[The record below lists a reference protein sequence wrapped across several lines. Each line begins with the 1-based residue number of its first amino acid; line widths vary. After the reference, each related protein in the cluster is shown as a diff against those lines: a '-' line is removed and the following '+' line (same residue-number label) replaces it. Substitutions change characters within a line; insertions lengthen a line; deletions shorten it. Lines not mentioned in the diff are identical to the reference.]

1 MLSLDPSSRYWRQS
15 SGQARTSPW
24 QFCRRRTTGGRGF
37 FVASARAME
46 QDMAHALFILGE
58 LTDQDVDWMVSAG
71 TRTQISAGTELIH
84 EGQPASALYILLDGA
99 LEVSAA
105 AARRRQLAHLGK
117 GEVVGEMSFVDAR
130 PPSATVRATED
141 SLVLAIPLE
150 GLRTRLEQETAFASR
165 FPIGYARW
173 TSLPPMADPSRQ
185 IWIRT
190 NWTRMYWTRS
200 TWLD

>member
-1 MLSLDPSSRYWRQS
+1 
-15 SGQARTSPW
+15 
-24 QFCRRRTTGGRGF
+24 
-37 FVASARAME
+37 
-46 QDMAHALFILGE
+46 MAHALFILGE

-105 AARRRQLAHLGK
+105 AAQRRQLAHLGK

-150 GLRTRLEQETAFASR
+150 ALRTRLEQETAFAAR
-165 FPIGYARW
+165 FYRAIAI
-173 TSLPPMADPSRQ
+173 SLSHRLRQMDLIATDGRPVQAD
-185 IWIRT
+185 
-190 NWTRMYWTRS
+190 
-200 TWLD
+200 LDPDELDPNVLDTVHLAGLRFERVLQRLVGDPEKRP